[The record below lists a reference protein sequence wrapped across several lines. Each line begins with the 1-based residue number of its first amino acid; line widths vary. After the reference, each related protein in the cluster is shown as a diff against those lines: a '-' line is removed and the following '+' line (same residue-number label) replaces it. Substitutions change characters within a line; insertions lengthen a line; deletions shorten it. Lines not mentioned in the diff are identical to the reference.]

1 MKEIKYDAN
10 IWKHILCSRLQDSIL
25 TQMTNTQNDYTTQS
39 NLEIQ
44 CNLYQITN
52 GIFHKTRTK
61 NFKICMEA
69 QKTSNSQSNPEEET
83 ELEGSGFLTSDYTPV
98 RPRIWAFVPRR
109 KNRTNKPAQQMQHA
123 RGFIVG
129 CATG

>member
-1 MKEIKYDAN
+1 MQTDGKIYC
-10 IWKHILCSRLQDSIL
+10 LLRLQDSIL

-39 NLEIQ
+39 NLEVQ

-83 ELEGSGFLTSDYTPV
+83 QSWRDQAS
-98 RPRIWAFVPRR
+98 
-109 KNRTNKPAQQMQHA
+109 
-123 RGFIVG
+123 
-129 CATG
+129 